1 VPKQQLN
8 DIRQRVIRRQHSQSS
23 SSPRR
28 DRTVNEKSILK
39 KLLYLLILSLS
50 LIIIIPTLS
59 YFLNRL
65 SSSII
70 VTPVGNTFM
79 LIAAVIAAVFV
90 IGVIAVFFMWLW
102 DQDTIKKI
110 MSKDPARPHS
120 LRTTYRPSPLLHTSN
135 GSSALR
141 IRIVE
146 EPLTAQNFSI
156 IISALTELHT
166 KCLLIAKGRFP
177 DLIEY
182 SQTRNI
188 RFPEQARLI
197 ISKITQNSPVDIK
210 FNVNADASAQGIVE
224 ALKLGIDAVSQAP
237 LRHKEIQ
244 LANQAKELELK
255 IQELVAQS
263 ELDDKAQTRQ
273 INAQRAEL
281 ENQKTQLELERQRL
295 EIDRQNVALQKE
307 RLEYQIAARD
317 FAFDTA
323 GMMIEKLYPEADKS
337 TKAILI
343 RTLIPDLLQL
353 GNGKGLELALP
364 VAEDDDKKIDKGTVT
379 S

>member
-1 VPKQQLN
+1 VF
-8 DIRQRVIRRQHSQSS
+8 
-23 SSPRR
+23 
-28 DRTVNEKSILK
+28 
-39 KLLYLLILSLS
+39 
-50 LIIIIPTLS
+50 IIAGT
-59 YFLNRL
+59 
-65 SSSII
+65 
-70 VTPVGNTFM
+70 G
-79 LIAAVIAAVFV
+79 
-90 IGVIAVFFMWLW
+90 
-102 DQDTIKKI
+102 
-110 MSKDPARPHS
+110 
-120 LRTTYRPSPLLHTSN
+120 
-135 GSSALR
+135 
-141 IRIVE
+141 
-146 EPLTAQNFSI
+146 QNLSI

-188 RFPEQARLI
+188 RFPEEARLI
-197 ISKITQNSPVDIK
+197 ISKITQNSPIDIK
-210 FNVNADASAQGIVE
+210 LNVNADASAQGIVE
-224 ALKLGIDAVSQAP
+224 ALKLGIDAVTQAP
-237 LRHKEIQ
+237 LRQREIQ
-244 LANQAKELELK
+244 LENKAKELEMK
-255 IQELVAQS
+255 IRELEAQS
-263 ELDDKAQTRQ
+263 DLEDKAQARQ

-281 ENQKTQLELERQRL
+281 EQQKTRLELEKQRL

-323 GMMIEKLYPEADKS
+323 NMMIERLYPEVDKS

-364 VAEDDDKKIDKGTVT
+364 EAPEDDEKMDKGTVT

>member
-1 VPKQQLN
+1 LN
-8 DIRQRVIRRQHSQSS
+8 DIRQRRQHSQSPS
-23 SSPRR
+23 SLR
-28 DRTVNEKSILK
+28 DHRTVNEKSKLK
-39 KLLYLLILSLS
+39 TALFLLILGLS
-50 LIIIIPTLS
+50 LIIITPFLA
-59 YFLNRL
+59 YFLDKL
-65 SSSII
+65 PTSTII
-70 VTPVGNTFM
+70 
-79 LIAAVIAAVFV
+79 LIAAVIATVFV
-90 IGVIAVFFMWLW
+90 ITVIAVCFILLW
-102 DQDTIKKI
+102 DQGVDFIKKI
-110 MSKDPARPHS
+110 MSNDPARPNS
-120 LRTTYRPSPLLHTSN
+120 LRTTYRPSPLLTTSN
-135 GSSALR
+135 GSSTLR

-146 EPLTAQNFSI
+146 EPLTAQNLSI
-156 IISALTELHT
+156 IISALTELHA

-343 RTLIPDLLQL
+343 RTLIPELLQL

-364 VAEDDDKKIDKGTVT
+364 VAEDDDKKIDNGTVT